1 MSEPTS
7 GSKDPRQVSAM
18 LQQLHD
24 QGVVDLDAPLRDVIP
39 KLYEQLQQLQE
50 RMRVARERGQITA
63 AAPYCF
69 VGDRSWFGH
78 TGD

>member
-24 QGVVDLDAPLRDVIP
+24 QGMIDLDAPLREVIP
-39 KLYEQLQQLQE
+39 KLSEQLQQFQE
-50 RMRVARERGQITA
+50 KLRAARASGQITA
-63 AAPYCF
+63 SQPYCF

-78 TGD
+78 LGD